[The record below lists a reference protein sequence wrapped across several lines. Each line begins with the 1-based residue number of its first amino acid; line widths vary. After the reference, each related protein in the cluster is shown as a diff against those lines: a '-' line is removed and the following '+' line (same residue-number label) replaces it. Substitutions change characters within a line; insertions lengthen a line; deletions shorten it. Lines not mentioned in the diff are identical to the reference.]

1 MRPSDARSAPR
12 VHAQRGRGPGRRS
25 PALRGSALGLCAL
38 GAVGCTQ
45 PPPRS
50 QFPSADDALARMHAG
65 FECAVGVQG
74 TAKVD
79 LVSKQGRVKG
89 EVDLFA
95 INPDKVRFDV
105 ASPFGVMIYSL
116 TSDGQDFKFA
126 DMEQKTF
133 FYGPANTCN
142 LARFT
147 QVPVPPHAL
156 VSLLRGEAPVL
167 THDKSTARIRWDG
180 DGFYELSID
189 SKHEATQT
197 IQLEVVPEDLDKE
210 WSAQRVRLKRV
221 VVSQAGSALYAADL
235 SRFEPIK
242 TAPARVDEDGV
253 DDPIP
258 PSGPECNAEVPRT
271 IRFRVPDTKDDVV
284 FDYKDA
290 KWNPPLIEGT
300 FTQPVP
306 GGMRKQYTSCPGDEA
321 PPVLPVPPAP
331 TP

>member
-1 MRPSDARSAPR
+1 MRLEET
-12 VHAQRGRGPGRRS
+12 
-25 PALRGSALGLCAL
+25 ALFCSLMA
-38 GAVGCTQ
+38 AVAGCNL

-50 QFPSADDALARMHAG
+50 QFPSADDALERMHKN

-79 LVSKQGRVKG
+79 LVTKQGRVKG

-116 TSDGQDFKFA
+116 TSDGTDFKFA

-147 QVPVPPHAL
+147 QVPIPPHAL

-167 THDKSTARIRWDG
+167 VHEKAGAAIRWNG
-180 DGFYELSID
+180 GGYYELTVP
-189 SKHEATQT
+189 SKNEASQT
-197 IQLEVVPEDLDKE
+197 IQLEVVPEDMDKE
-210 WSAQRVRLKRV
+210 WKDQRVRVKSV
-221 VVSQAGSALYAADL
+221 VVSQGGAALYAADL
-235 SRFEPIK
+235 SDFMPIK
-242 TAPARVDEDGV
+242 TSGPRVDDDGLE
-253 DDPIP
+253 DPIP
-258 PSGPECNAEVPRT
+258 PSGPECNAEIPKR
-271 IRFRVPDTKDDVV
+271 IRFRVPNTKDDVL
-284 FDYKDA
+284 FDYKES

-306 GGMRKQYTSCPGDEA
+306 GGMRKQYTSCPE
-321 PPVLPVPPAP
+321 
-331 TP
+331 